1 MKHVFN
7 KESLIILIFVS
18 CLIAIACLSGCATV
32 KIPDFKAH
40 ITLPASEDGY
50 WVKTVSSDEGRIP
63 KEEWAIKRKRGVIIL
78 SEDWA
83 ILRNTLLQ
91 NCLTNT
97 SCKDVVGTFDGLFH
111 SLDDALKKVQV
122 P

>member
-1 MKHVFN
+1 MKIF
-7 KESLIILIFVS
+7 ILF
-18 CLIAIACLSGCATV
+18 LALAMTGCASV

-63 KEEWAIKRKRGVIIL
+63 KEKWAVIRKRGIIL
-78 SEDWA
+78 LKEDWA
-83 ILRNTLLQ
+83 ILRNTLLE
-91 NCLTNT
+91 NCLTNRQ
-97 SCKDVVGTFDGLFH
+97 CKDVVGTFDGLFY
-111 SLDDALKKVQV
+111 SIDEALKKI